1 MDVFFSVTAANFS
14 SRLREQMVI
23 FLHSSW
29 PGYSFFDSA
38 YSVYTHT
45 AIHIQTVVYKL
56 CDIFA
61 TGQIQF
67 HKHDFVSTTKMAIST
82 PVVSERGFPD
92 IIKAHGKILH
102 REVSV

>member
-1 MDVFFSVTAANFS
+1 M
-14 SRLREQMVI
+14 
-23 FLHSSW
+23 
-29 PGYSFFDSA
+29 
-38 YSVYTHT
+38 
-45 AIHIQTVVYKL
+45 YKL

-102 REVSV
+102 RQVSVWKSHYVKSFLTYFGQPVDS